1 MRVLVDGSP
10 LLPLNKTTGPTGVG
24 RWTTGAI
31 SSLARMSPDWQIEFV
46 IASYLIP
53 QHDVSWMGPNVS
65 LKHLRFPS
73 RIYRG
78 LRHARALPPIEWMAG
93 PCDIVLGSN
102 YIPMPSRRAAE
113 VPVIYDLSFIHHPET
128 VSRRHLYFLRF
139 VLPRVVRRAPRV
151 ITISET
157 IRAEIAA
164 HYGIDDASIHVVT
177 PGCDLERFD
186 GDPRPDE
193 SIPGLPEHY
202 FLYMGTLEPRKNL
215 PGLLTA
221 YAALRQ
227 RHHDAPPLVLAGG
240 VGWRVRELLAE
251 LRIAS
256 GKGAV
261 IPLGYVDDRLVPAL
275 YARALALVFP
285 SFYEGFGLPALEAMA
300 SGCPVIGADRSAIP
314 EVVGDAGLLVDPY
327 DASAITDAMERVL
340 QDESLA
346 ANLVARGKARA
357 RSFTWERTGRELKAA
372 LVAAAAANRRSGLSQ
387 PPAR

>member
-1 MRVLVDGSP
+1 L
-10 LLPLNKTTGPTGVG
+10 
-24 RWTTGAI
+24 
-31 SSLARMSPDWQIEFV
+31 SPDWHIEFV
-46 IASYLIP
+46 IASYSIP

-65 LKHLRFPS
+65 LRHIRFPS

-78 LRHARALPPIEWMAG
+78 LRHARALPPIEWMVG

-113 VPVIYDLSFIHHPET
+113 VPVVYDLSFIHHPET

-139 VLPRVVRRAPRV
+139 VLPGVMRRAGVV

-157 IRAEIAA
+157 IKAEIAA
-164 HYGIDDASIHVVT
+164 HYRVDESSIHVVT

-186 GDPRPDE
+186 GNPSMDE
-193 SIPGLPEHY
+193 SIPGLPERY

-227 RHHDAPPLVLAGG
+227 RHPEAPPLVLAGG
-240 VGWRVRELLAE
+240 VGWRVRELLSE
-251 LRIAS
+251 LRSAS
-256 GKGAV
+256 GRGAV
-261 IPLGYVDDRLVPAL
+261 IPLGYVDDTLLPAL
-275 YARALALVFP
+275 YAHALALVFP

-327 DASAITDAMERVL
+327 DTSAIADAMERVL
-340 QDESLA
+340 GDETLA
-346 ANLVARGKARA
+346 MDLTARGKARA

-372 LVAAAAANRRSGLSQ
+372 LVAAAAAR
-387 PPAR
+387 